1 MNKRLN
7 NVKGGSRVNILITGG
22 TKGIGKATALRFSA
36 PGNHLFL
43 NYFHDD
49 AAAARAKDEV
59 TGKGGN
65 VHLLK
70 CNVGNYHEV
79 REMAAIINKEVDS
92 IDVIVHCATGIVRG
106 DSLEIDPEEWRNVVE
121 VSSLSLID
129 IVREIRP
136 LLKYGSSIIA
146 LSSRGARKAT
156 KKYAALGS
164 TKAFTESIIRYMAVE
179 LAPHGIRANVVSA
192 GALDTEAFRSMFA
205 ENADTMLEQTANL
218 NPSGRNLSFDDVTET
233 IAFLASPGAQMIQ
246 GEVIHIDGG
255 LSLK

>member
-1 MNKRLN
+1 
-7 NVKGGSRVNILITGG
+7 VNILITGG

-49 AAAARAKDEV
+49 NAASSTEAEV
-59 TGKGGN
+59 SAKGGT

-70 CNVGNYHEV
+70 CNVGNYHDV
-79 REMAAIINKEVDS
+79 REMADYIKKQVDT
-92 IDVIVHCATGIVRG
+92 IDLIVHCATGTTSG
-106 DSLEIDPEEWRNVVE
+106 DSLEIGPEEWRNMVE
-121 VSSLSLID
+121 VSTLSLVD
-129 IVREIRP
+129 ITREIRP
-136 LLKYGSSIIA
+136 LLKYGSTIIA

-192 GALDTEAFRSMFA
+192 GALDTAAFRSVFG
-205 ENADTMLEQTANL
+205 EHADTVLEQSALL
-218 NPSGRNLSFDDVTET
+218 NPSGRNLTFDDVTET

-246 GEVIHIDGG
+246 GEVIQIDGG
-255 LSLK
+255 ISLK